1 MCVCVCK
8 YNMYIY
14 IYIFRIS
21 IYIYIYRS
29 IYIYIYISRA
39 FVGIEG
45 VKWFAWLGLMKLG
58 GPSQGKPEDA
68 PSVNSYIRV

>member
-1 MCVCVCK
+1 
-8 YNMYIY
+8 MYIY

-21 IYIYIYRS
+21 IYIYIYIYIYRS
-29 IYIYIYISRA
+29 IYIYISISRA

>member
-1 MCVCVCK
+1 MCVYVNIIC
-8 YNMYIY
+8 IY

-58 GPSQGKPEDA
+58 GPEGKPEDA